1 MVWTAMPSV
10 TSEDLAARA
19 FAAGAYDFTPL
30 LNAPGALLC
39 RPARHGVRLVVLP
52 TAAMPEAALSALL
65 AWRLGQYLL
74 TGFYDAAAVAER
86 EMSGEPREQVHDR
99 DLHAMALDDDGQILC
114 YLTLKQPAG
123 LGPDSEW
130 TFRDGER
137 PLFPS
142 EEIHGRR
149 WQGRITGV
157 DEIAAA
163 SCWELARFVKDQ
175 RRSADAITMRAPL
188 EIALGVARL
197 ARHPTYHGM
206 RLVIGDLDPEV
217 ALRNVRFF
225 YVPVATFP
233 AHRVELP
240 AGSLLA
246 PRYREHETAPFI
258 GSVADVDYATY
269 IRWADISLALSCEDL
284 EASLRLLA
292 LRQFISVKESSLKLP
307 LPLTEDSAY
316 PTESL
321 TSPSSKAAS
330 VALWNAAQ
338 RGRIPWKAVVLGP
351 GEQLPRDRISWIIE
365 GYAQALTYSATG
377 LSHLAGLGSDVAFV
391 PQEDIMGSLA
401 TIEAATPLRL
411 LATTRENFEDF
422 WRQRQRLFETST
434 STLYGAPALAGISR

>member
-1 MVWTAMPSV
+1 MPSA
-10 TSEDLAARA
+10 TRKDLAARA
-19 FAAGAYDFTPL
+19 FAAGAFDFASL
-30 LNAPGALLC
+30 LGAPHALLS

-52 TAAMPEAALSALL
+52 TAAIPEAALNALL

-74 TGFYDAAAVAER
+74 TGFYDAAAVGQR
-86 EMSGEPREQVHDR
+86 GMTGEPREQVHDR
-99 DLHAMALDDDGQILC
+99 DLHALALDDEGQILC

-123 LGPDSEW
+123 LTPDAEW
-130 TFRDGER
+130 TYRDRDR

-142 EEIHGRR
+142 EEVHGRR
-149 WQGRITGV
+149 WQGRIAGV
-157 DEIAAA
+157 DEIPAS

-175 RRSADAITMRAPL
+175 RRSADAVAMRAPL
-188 EIALGVARL
+188 EIALAVARL
-197 ARHPTYHGM
+197 ARHPKYQGM
-206 RLVIGDLDPEV
+206 RLVTGDLDPEV

-225 YVPVATFP
+225 FVPVATFP

-246 PRYREHETAPFI
+246 PRYRDHDTAPFI

-269 IRWADISLALSCEDL
+269 VRWADINLALSCEDP

-307 LPLTEDSAY
+307 LALTEESPY

-330 VALWNAAQ
+330 TALWNAAQ
-338 RGRIPWKAVVLGP
+338 RGRIPWEAVVLGP
-351 GEQLPRDRISWIIE
+351 GEQLTRDRISWIIE
-365 GYAQALTYSATG
+365 GYAQALTYSTAG
-377 LSHLAGLGSDVAFV
+377 LSHLAGLGPEVAFV
-391 PQEDIMGSLA
+391 PHEEMMGSLA

-411 LATTRENFEDF
+411 LATSRDHFEDF

-434 STLYGAPALAGISR
+434 STLYGAPALAAFST